1 MLYAETSRIRHRQMV
16 WDLVIVAWVVLWVVL
31 GLHLHDLVTVLAVP
45 GEALSDAGTS
55 IASGADRVAGALEG
69 APLIGAGIAAP
80 FTALGEAG
88 EDLAG
93 VGDSTRQAAQRL
105 ALWLSVVVAGIAVAV
120 VTVPYVAWR
129 WRWSRR
135 ATAAARLRADPGTAR
150 LLALRAVV
158 SRPLHELQDI
168 SADPLRDVEERPQEL
183 AALELRKL
191 GLREPPPPAR

>member
-105 ALWLSVVVAGIAVAV
+105 ALWLSVVVAGVAVAV